1 MLILKVLAKDMTM
14 LNARLF
20 KEGLGEILGK
30 RISPRQL
37 DQLLKASN
45 TLLISQAEGIMNYEN
60 NFIRLEKMTLTQLSD
75 AEGAVAD
82 ASVSGT
88 LDINKLLVN
97 WSVDA
102 RLSKDR
108 SQKLLQLV
116 PSLATLADAEGRI
129 PFEFK
134 VTGALD
140 KELKVYLM
148 CDTYL

>member
-1 MLILKVLAKDMTM
+1 M
-14 LNARLF
+14 
-20 KEGLGEILGK
+20 
-30 RISPRQL
+30 
-37 DQLLKASN
+37 
-45 TLLISQAEGIMNYEN
+45 
-60 NFIRLEKMTLTQLSD
+60 
-75 AEGAVAD
+75 AD

-140 KELKVYLM
+140 KELKVSLQ
-148 CDTYL
+148 